1 MLSSWTTV
9 PISQRQ
15 SVIILVNKYV
25 NDVLVSREI
34 EAAIHAICRNMLEYT
49 DKCQQIILNLKQN
62 CNLAN
67 LGKDL
72 VITSD
77 SEMSKGTI
85 IEDIE
90 RESSIQRN
98 RFESMLQEKYDMM
111 NDKSYNTTLKCR
123 RCGSAEVSWEQKQTR
138 SADEASTVFCT
149 CNKCNNRWT
158 MR

>member
-1 MLSSWTTV
+1 MLTSWTTV
-9 PISQRQ
+9 PVLQRQ
-15 SVIILVNKYV
+15 SVVVLLDNYV
-25 NDVLVSREI
+25 ENVMISRDI
-34 EAAIHAICRNMLEYT
+34 EASIHAICRDISEYS

-62 CNLAN
+62 HSLAQYGSNLVV
-67 LGKDL
+67 K
-72 VITSD
+72 SD
-77 SEMSKGTI
+77 SEMSQGTI

-90 RESSIQRN
+90 RESSIRRD

>member
-34 EAAIHAICRNMLEYT
+34 EASIHAICRNMLEYT

>member
-1 MLSSWTTV
+1 MLTSWSTV
-9 PISQRQ
+9 PTLQRQ
-15 SVIILVNKYV
+15 SVITLIDNYVVNII
-25 NDVLVSREI
+25 VSRDI
-34 EAAIHAICRNMLEYT
+34 EASIHAICRNIYEYC

-62 CNLAN
+62 PRLHNF
-67 LGKDL
+67 GSSL
-72 VITSD
+72 VVLSD
-77 SEMSKGTI
+77 SQMSEGTI

-90 RESSIQRN
+90 RESNIQRK

>member
-1 MLSSWTTV
+1 
-9 PISQRQ
+9 
-15 SVIILVNKYV
+15 
-25 NDVLVSREI
+25 
-34 EAAIHAICRNMLEYT
+34 
-49 DKCQQIILNLKQN
+49 LKQN
-62 CNLAN
+62 HSLAQYGSNLVV
-67 LGKDL
+67 K
-72 VITSD
+72 SD
-77 SEMSKGTI
+77 SEMSQGTI

-90 RESSIQRN
+90 RESSIRRD